1 MPSFSLLFFA
11 SRKNFLQERT
21 MWRAILV
28 MTSLAPFALGY
39 SSSANAGPISV
50 VNASFE
56 NPVVAAGSASPGVPG
71 WTVTGTGS
79 VFFPVAGEANHAPD
93 GNNVAATGTNAPGA
107 IFQDLAIPVVV
118 GHQYELDVFVGTR
131 ADGFTSHYLVEL
143 LAGAT
148 TFASQ
153 SGIPTTDGSFFAVT
167 VSGIGSGSG
176 DLGVRLGETG
186 QGQTLFDNV
195 RVLDLGPPTTGVI
208 PEPSSIILSGIGALY
223 LTIGS
228 LRRRRRARGDV
239 LKTGA

>member
-1 MPSFSLLFFA
+1 LNALFFA
-11 SRKNFLQERT
+11 FFAFRENFLQERS

-39 SSSANAGPISV
+39 ASNANAGPLSI

-56 NPVVAAGSASPGVPG
+56 DPVLSPGGVSNGVPG
-71 WTVTGTGS
+71 WTVTGSGS

-93 GNNVAATGTNAPGA
+93 GNNVAATGTNAAGA
-107 IFQDLAIPVVV
+107 IFQDLGIPVVV

-131 ADGFTSHYLVEL
+131 ADGFASHYLVEL
-143 LAGAT
+143 LAGTT

-153 SGIPTTDGSFFAVT
+153 SGTPTADGSFFAVQ
-167 VSGIGSGSG
+167 VLGVGSGSG

-186 QGQTLFDNV
+186 VGQTLFDNV
-195 RVLDLGPPTTGVI
+195 RVLDNSASTTGVI
-208 PEPSSIILSGIGALY
+208 PEPSSIILSGIGALC

-228 LRRRRRARGDV
+228 LRRRRC
-239 LKTGA
+239 LKVWR